1 MCEKTAARDGCLLI
15 DLTDNQMVKRLLDI
29 MFSFAG
35 LAFVLPLFV
44 PIALSIKID
53 SKGPVFFKAKRIGR
67 YGKPFEMYKFRTMVV
82 DAQKLGGSA
91 TPEDDPRITK
101 VGRFLRKYEF
111 DELPQL
117 INVLMGEMSFVGPRP
132 EVEEYTRLYSE
143 EEKVVFNVTPG
154 MTDYSSIKF
163 INLNKILARSDD
175 QAKDIRENIM
185 PEKSRLRIKY
195 ALNNSL
201 WIDFQILFQTLKKV
215 VRDKWSTK
223 G

>member
-1 MCEKTAARDGCLLI
+1 
-15 DLTDNQMVKRLLDI
+15 

-35 LAFVLPLFV
+35 IAFVLPLFV
-44 PIALSIKID
+44 PIALSIKLD
-53 SKGPVFFKAKRIGR
+53 SKGPVFFKAQRTGR
-67 YGKPFEMYKFRTMVV
+67 YGKPFKMYKFRTMVV
-82 DAQKLGGSA
+82 DAEKLGGSSTA
-91 TPEDDPRITK
+91 ENDPRLTK

-143 EEKVVFNVTPG
+143 DEKVVFNVTPG

-185 PEKSRLRIKY
+185 PEKSRLRIEY
-195 ALNNSL
+195 ALHNSL
-201 WIDFQILFQTLKKV
+201 WIDFQILVQTLKKV

>member
-1 MCEKTAARDGCLLI
+1 MA
-15 DLTDNQMVKRLLDI
+15 KRLFDVVL
-29 MFSFAG
+29 SFVG
-35 LAFVLPLFV
+35 LTLLLPIFML
-44 PIALSIKID
+44 IALFIKLD
-53 SKGPVFFKAKRIGR
+53 SKGPVLFKAKRIGR

-101 VGRFLRKYEF
+101 VGRFLRKSEF

-117 INVLMGEMSFVGPRP
+117 INVLMGEMSLVGPRP

-163 INLNKILARSDD
+163 INLDKILARSDD
-175 QAKDIRENIM
+175 QPRDIKENIM
-185 PEKSRLRIKY
+185 PEKSRLRIEY

-201 WIDFQILFQTLKKV
+201 WIDFQILVQTLKKV
-215 VRDKWSTK
+215 VVDKWSTRS
-223 G
+223 